1 MLFRSQAIGQ
11 AVVGGVKSSLF
22 GVVNRALYKTTMTD
36 EMADKLAGMLM
47 ARDPR
52 EVAAAVKILEDYA
65 ERAAPKAAGA
75 TRREIGATT
84 GAAISALPAPTS
96 GEEQEDIDAAEPVAP
111 DMPGAADIEA
121 DIEAE
126 SKKR

>member
-1 MLFRSQAIGQ
+1 MT
-11 AVVGGVKSSLF
+11 GVQTCALPILSSLT
-22 GVVNRALYKTTMTD
+22 GLASRALYKTTMTED
-36 EMADKLAGMLM
+36 MADKLAGMLM
-47 ARDPR
+47 SKNPK
-52 EVAAAVKILEDYA
+52 EVAAVVKILEDYA